1 MAGFNVAGLP
11 AFIQYQGQLQQQ
23 DFARQ
28 QHQQQLVAFQQQQ
41 QDRQR
46 QQAAMAAAGNALPQL
61 LQGGMPAQQP
71 QGQMPQGQMPPPP
84 QPPAPGQPSQPMQ
97 QPGMPM
103 PGQSM
108 PPGQAQVNQPPLPQ
122 GQQPPPF
129 RPMPTSPPPQQQAAP
144 AAIAPPPQAPQQQQG
159 PGGPLTMQSAIKVL
173 QDQGLS
179 GADLMAGLQQL
190 TPLLDSQAKQQSA
203 QLQMQFNN
211 ELKLQG
217 VSDRHDQMAERVRE
231 ADQRAQDRQAS
242 LADRQQ
248 AREESN
254 AMRGEMIALRKQQ
267 IAATNGEDAK
277 FSPEDIKFLAQQ
289 AHAGDTTVYQNL
301 GRGAQGAKNIIAVR
315 RGVMEL
321 AKANGETGADIAA
334 ANAGFQGEKAAART
348 GATKAANVGMAV
360 TEAQQTFP
368 LVRQASAALPRTEF
382 PGVNRALQAAQ
393 TGSGDPRVIALGT
406 ALNTSVN
413 AYARAISPSGT
424 PTVADKEH
432 ARELLNTANT
442 PEQLNAV
449 LGMMEKEM
457 AAASKAPT
465 EVMARQKARISG
477 RDPATASDTGAPVRV
492 SSDAEYNNL
501 PSGAEFIAPDG
512 SHRKKP

>member
-1 MAGFNVAGLP
+1 MS
-11 AFIQYQGQLQQQ
+11 
-23 DFARQ
+23 
-28 QHQQQLVAFQQQQ
+28 
-41 QDRQR
+41 
-46 QQAAMAAAGNALPQL
+46 
-61 LQGGMPAQQP
+61 
-71 QGQMPQGQMPPPP
+71 PPP

-97 QPGMPM
+97 QPGIPM
-103 PGQSM
+103 PGQGM
-108 PPGQAQVNQPPLPQ
+108 PPGQQQVNLPPLP
-122 GQQPPPF
+122 QQPPPF

-144 AAIAPPPQAPQQQQG
+144 AAIAPPPQAPQQQG

-217 VSDRHDQMAERVRE
+217 VSDRHDQMAERARE
-231 ADQRAQDRQAS
+231 ADQRSQDARASLEERRQA
-242 LADRQQ
+242 AQ
-248 AREESN
+248 ESR
-254 AMRGEMIALRKQQ
+254 ALRGETIALRKQQ
-267 IAATNGEDAK
+267 IAAGAGDDAK
-277 FSPEDIKFLAQQ
+277 FSPDDLTFLAQQ
-289 AHAGDTTVYQNL
+289 ARQGDTSVYQNL
-301 GRGAQGAKNIIAVR
+301 GRGAQGAKNIIALR
-315 RGVMEL
+315 REVMKQERE
-321 AKANGETGADIAA
+321 AGGTGADIAA
-334 ANAGFQGEKAAART
+334 ANVSFQGEKAAART
-348 GATKAANVGMAV
+348 GATKATNVGMAV

-424 PTVADKEH
+424 PTVSDKEH
-432 ARELLNTANT
+432 ARELLNTAST

-449 LGMMEKEM
+449 LSMMEKEM

-465 EVMARQKARISG
+465 EVMNRQKARVSG
-477 RDPATASDTGAPVRV
+477 REAPSASDTGAPVRI
-492 SSDAEYNNL
+492 SSDSEYNNL